1 MKKWFPAIVCVALL
15 TISGCRPDPDLIL
28 QNGAS
33 VQEAEPSALEEERT
47 DPGGDSQAEQA
58 EPEKRDRVQD
68 NGGADIGKKQKNGV
82 GGYAADILRLGG
94 HSADGG

>member
-47 DPGGDSQAEQA
+47 DPGGDSQAEHA
-58 EPEKRDRVQD
+58 EPEEDFR
-68 NGGADIGKKQKNGV
+68 
-82 GGYAADILRLGG
+82 GGYRTAGDLCLYLRGG
-94 HSADGG
+94 PVAGGL